1 MDLQRMSM
9 RVTILGAGS
18 GGYIAAIRAA
28 QLGAQVTV
36 IERDK
41 VGGVCLNWGCIPTKV
56 FKTTAELLDKFRRAR
71 ELGVEVEGE
80 VRPNMAR
87 LMDRKQEVIDNLAT
101 GILKILK
108 SYKIQYIRGDGYV
121 LEPNRVRVKRVDK
134 GIVDVNSDKLIL
146 ATGSSPLD
154 IPAFPFD
161 GEKILSSDDAIN
173 LREIPESILIIGG
186 GVIGCEFA
194 FIFASLGSEVTVV
207 EAMSRMLPLPSVDGD
222 CSKVIQR
229 EMKKRK
235 ISFMVNRNVEKVEED
250 GKKLRVTIGPSPFSQ
265 KAKGKELT
273 PLTVEVGR
281 VLVCIGRKPNTAGG
295 GLEKLGLKVDGKG
308 WIPANERM
316 ETTVP
321 HVYAIG
327 DVLGPSKIMLAH
339 VASTEGIAAAENA
352 LGGNR
357 VMNYHVVPFGVFTFP
372 EVACV
377 GLTEEQ
383 AREQGSDVRGDTFL
397 LRVLGRA
404 QAIGEIA
411 GQVKI
416 VSDTQTKKI
425 LGVHIVAPNAAD
437 LISEGTL
444 AMQMGATVKDLAETI
459 HAHPTLS
466 EALME
471 ASYRALDAP
480 LHYLRKD

>member
-1 MDLQRMSM
+1 MST
-9 RVTILGAGS
+9 RITILGAGS

-41 VGGVCLNWGCIPTKV
+41 VGGVCLNWGCIPTKI
-56 FKTTAELLDKFRRAR
+56 FKTTAELMEKFRRAH
-71 ELGVEVEGE
+71 ELGVEAEGE
-80 VRPNMAR
+80 LRPNMTR

-108 SYKIQYIRGDGYV
+108 SYKIQYMRGEGHV
-121 LEPNRVRVKRVDK
+121 LEPNRVRVKGTDNS
-134 GIVDVNSDKLIL
+134 IVDVNSGKLIL
-146 ATGSSPLD
+146 ATGSRPLD

-173 LREIPESILIIGG
+173 LQEVPESILVVGG
-186 GVIGCEFA
+186 GAIGCEFA

-207 EAMSRMLPLPSVDGD
+207 EAMSRMLPLPSVDDD

-235 ISFMVNRNVEKVEED
+235 IRFMVNRTVEKVEED
-250 GKKLRVTIGPSPFSQ
+250 GKKVRVTIGPSPFSQ
-265 KAKGKELT
+265 ELKGKELT
-273 PLTVEVGR
+273 PPTVEVDR
-281 VLVCIGRKPNTAGG
+281 VLVCIGRKPNTAGA
-295 GLEKLGLKVDGKG
+295 GLERLGVKMDDKG
-308 WIPANERM
+308 WIVANERM
-316 ETTVP
+316 ETNVP

-327 DVLGPSKIMLAH
+327 DILGPSKIMLAH
-339 VASTEGIAAAENA
+339 VASAEGMVAAGNA

-357 VMNYHVVPFGVFTFP
+357 GMNYAVVPFGVFTFP

-377 GLTEEQ
+377 GLTENQ
-383 AREQGSDVRGDTFL
+383 AREQGSDVRADTFL

-404 QAIGEIA
+404 QAMGEIA

-425 LGVHIVAPNAAD
+425 LGVHIVGPYAAD

-444 AMQMGATVKDLAETI
+444 AIQMGATVKDLAESI

-466 EALME
+466 EAVME
-471 ASYRALDAP
+471 ASYKALDTP
-480 LHYLRKD
+480 LHYLREH

>member
-1 MDLQRMSM
+1 M
-9 RVTILGAGS
+9 RITILGAGS

-56 FKTTAELLDKFRRAR
+56 FKTTAELLDKLRRAR

-80 VRPNMAR
+80 VGPNMKR
-87 LMDRKQEVIDNLAT
+87 LMDRKQEVIENLAT

-134 GIVDVNSDKLIL
+134 GTVDVDSDRLIL

-194 FIFASLGSEVTVV
+194 FIFASLGSRVTVV

-229 EMKKRK
+229 EMRKRK

-250 GKKLRVTIGPSPFSQ
+250 GKKLHVTVGPSPFSQ
-265 KAKGKELT
+265 KPKGKELT
-273 PLTVEVGR
+273 PLTVEVDR
-281 VLVCIGRKPNTAGG
+281 VLVCIGRKANTAGG
-295 GLEKLGLKVDGKG
+295 GLEKLGVKMDNKG

-316 ETTVP
+316 ETIVP

-327 DVLGPSKIMLAH
+327 DMLGPSKIMLAH

-357 VMNYHVVPFGVFTFP
+357 VMNYDLVPFGVFTFP

-377 GLTEEQ
+377 GMTEEQ
-383 AREQGSDVRGDTFL
+383 AREQGSDVRGDTFH

-404 QAIGEIA
+404 QAMGEIA

-425 LGVHIVAPNAAD
+425 LGVHIVAPHAAD

-471 ASYRALDAP
+471 ASHRALDVP

>member
-1 MDLQRMSM
+1 MST
-9 RVTILGAGS
+9 RITILGAGS
-18 GGYIAAIRAA
+18 GGYIAAIKAA
-28 QLGAQVTV
+28 QLGAQVTL
-36 IERDK
+36 IERDNI
-41 VGGVCLNWGCIPTKV
+41 GGTCLNWGCIPTKI
-56 FKTTAELLDKFRRAR
+56 FKTTAEVMEKLRMAR

-87 LMDRKQEVIDNLAT
+87 LMDRKQELIDNIAT
-101 GILKILK
+101 GILKILD
-108 SYKIQYIRGDGYV
+108 SYRIQYMRGEGHV
-121 LEPNRVRVKRVDK
+121 LDPNRLRVKRLDK

-146 ATGSSPLD
+146 ATGSCPLD
-154 IPAFPFD
+154 IPPFPFD
-161 GEKILSSDDAIN
+161 GERILSSDDAIN
-173 LREIPESILIIGG
+173 LQEIPNSILVVGG
-186 GVIGCEFA
+186 GAIGCEFA

-207 EAMSRMLPLPSVDGD
+207 EALSRMLPLPSVDGD

-235 ISFMVNRNVEKVEED
+235 IRFMVNRTVEKIEEH
-250 GKKLRVTIGPSPFSQ
+250 GKQVRVAIGPSPFSQ
-265 KAKGKELT
+265 DLKGKERA
-273 PLTVEVGR
+273 PVTVLVDR
-281 VLVCIGRKPNTAGG
+281 VLVCIGRKPNTAGF
-295 GLEKLGLKVDGKG
+295 GLGSLGVKMDDKG
-308 WIPANERM
+308 WITANERM
-316 ETTVP
+316 ETNVP

-339 VASTEGIAAAENA
+339 VASAEGMVAAENA

-357 VMNYHVVPFGVFTFP
+357 GMNYHVIPFGVFTLP

-383 AREQGSDVRGDTFL
+383 AREQGSDVRADTFQ

-404 QAIGEIA
+404 QAMGEIA

-416 VSDTQTKKI
+416 ISDTQTKKI
-425 LGVHIVAPNAAD
+425 LGVHIVGAHAAD

-444 AMQMGATVKDLAETI
+444 ALHVGATVKDLAETI

-471 ASYRALDAP
+471 ASHKALDAP
-480 LHYLRKD
+480 LHSLRKG